1 MKFVRSKPSGW
12 MIFSRSCSALLL
24 SLCVVAGAQAR
35 PQVLSLNLCY
45 DDLLIT
51 HVPDQISALTRYS
64 DDERFARHTSQ
75 VESIVQ
81 LAPDVVIANAYN
93 DPLLIKALRAQGIRV
108 ELLPEPQS
116 LSEVHAFWHA
126 LGEAVEHDFSA
137 VQRSIKQRLQPLPA
151 LEGKRVLGLQPN
163 HYSFGA
169 DTLWHELLSQLGA
182 ENLAARQGSGL
193 VTVLPEQVLRW
204 QPDVIFVQVSDH
216 FALAHRNQLHGA
228 LATLLHERAVEL
240 PGDLTS
246 CMAQQLP
253 AFLDTIEETLSQ

>member
-1 MKFVRSKPSGW
+1 

-24 SLCVVAGAQAR
+24 SLCVMASAQAR

-45 DDLLIT
+45 DDLLIA
-51 HVPDQISALTRYS
+51 HVPDQIAALTRYS
-64 DDERFARHTSQ
+64 DDKRFARHNSQ
-75 VESIVQ
+75 LESIVQ

-93 DPLLIKALRAQGIRV
+93 DPILIKALRAQGVRV
-108 ELLPEPQS
+108 EILPEPQS
-116 LSEVHAFWHA
+116 ISKVKAFWQA
-126 LGEAVEHDFSA
+126 LGEAVEHDFST
-137 VQRSIKQRLQPLPA
+137 VQRGITKRLQPLPA
-151 LEGKRVLGLQPN
+151 LDGKRVLGLQPN

-169 DTLWHELLSQLGA
+169 DTLWHELLTRLGA

-204 QPDVIFVQVSDH
+204 QPDFIFVQVSDH

-228 LATLLHERAVEL
+228 LAPMLDERAVEL

-253 AFLDTIEETLSQ
+253 AFLDTIEETLSR